1 MKTLLAAAL
10 AAIAMAAFSAPSF
23 AATIEEDR
31 AKIQNVVETFRVSVI
46 KKDREAF
53 MKLFFKPD
61 IPWIG
66 VVNNKTLARDAASKT
81 DPNMPDPQKVS
92 GSGSPKK
99 FIDYIAQEKELIEE
113 TFDNVRIDTDGE
125 VAQVWFDY
133 IFVTGGY
140 KQNWG
145 KESWHMI
152 NTKDGWKISSVI
164 WSMEFNPV
172 PPPKQK

>member
-1 MKTLLAAAL
+1 MKRLLAAAL
-10 AAIAMAAFSAPSF
+10 AAVAMGAFSAPSF

-46 KKDREAF
+46 KKDSGTF
-53 MKLFFKPD
+53 MKLFLKPD

-66 VVNNKTLARDAASKT
+66 VVSNRTLARDIASKP
-81 DPNMPDPQKVS
+81 DPKMPDRQKVS
-92 GSGSPKK
+92 ASGSPKK
-99 FIDYIAQEKELIEE
+99 FIDYITQEKELIEE
-113 TFDNVRIDTDGE
+113 TFDNVRIDTDGD

-133 IFVTGGY
+133 IFITGGY

-145 KESWHMI
+145 KESWHMV

-164 WSMEFNPV
+164 WSMEFNPE
-172 PPPKQK
+172 PRPKQK